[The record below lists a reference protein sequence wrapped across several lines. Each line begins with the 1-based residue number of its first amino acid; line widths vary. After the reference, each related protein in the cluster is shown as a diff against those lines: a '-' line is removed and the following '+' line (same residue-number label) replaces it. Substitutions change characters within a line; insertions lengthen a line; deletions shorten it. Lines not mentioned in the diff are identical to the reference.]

1 MINIPIE
8 SLDSDTSGKLE
19 KLQLKID
26 QKSTFLQ
33 KASKAQSSWDSKSV
47 TTFAKVKDTLLLM
60 NISKGICNYCE
71 QNESNDIEHIEPK
84 SFFPEKTFVW
94 ENYILACK
102 QCNSGHKLDKCFVFD
117 SNGDLKFLERSIEPS
132 TKDVAFINPRT
143 DDPNNYM
150 ILTFP
155 SYQFEILEGNSQRQT
170 LIAQKTIEILELNT
184 RAVLVEARKN
194 AANYYFSI
202 LDRLVRIRAVRTNKA
217 LKSIL
222 SPVDSLIDDTKPL
235 NLLKAEITESY
246 KNHIISYQHPSVWYS
261 IKKISS
267 IIDPTWKRLFS
278 KIPEALNW

>member
-1 MINIPIE
+1 MIKIPIK
-8 SLDSDTSGKLE
+8 SLDTDTLSKLE

-26 QKSTFLQ
+26 QESTFSQ
-33 KASKAQSSWDSKSV
+33 RASKAQSSWDRKSA
-47 TTFAKVKDTLLLM
+47 TTFRKVIDTLLLM

-71 QNESNDIEHIEPK
+71 QNESNDIEHIDPK

-117 SNGDLKFLERSIEPS
+117 MNDDPKFLERNIEPFG
-132 TKDVAFINPRT
+132 KDVAFINPRT
-143 DDPNNYM
+143 DDPTKYM
-150 ILTFP
+150 IMTFP
-155 SYQFEILEGNSQRQT
+155 SYQFEILEGISQKQI
-170 LIAQKTIEILELNT
+170 LIAQKTIDILELNT
-184 RAVLVEARKN
+184 RAVLIEARKN

-202 LDRLVRIRAVRTNKA
+202 LDRLVRIRAARTKKA

-222 SPVDSLIDDTKPL
+222 SPVDSLIDDTKSL
-235 NLLKAEITESY
+235 KALKAEITESY

-267 IIDPTWKRLFS
+267 IIDPTWQRLFLEF
-278 KIPEALNW
+278 PEAQNW